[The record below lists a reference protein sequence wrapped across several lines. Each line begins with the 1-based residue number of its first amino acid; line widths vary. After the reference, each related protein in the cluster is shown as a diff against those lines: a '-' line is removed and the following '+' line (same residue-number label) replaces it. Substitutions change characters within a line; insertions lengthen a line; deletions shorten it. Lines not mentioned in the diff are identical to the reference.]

1 MANARHRA
9 NQVGARAQV
18 GNFTQVLDAM
28 AFSRHRIS
36 IRIFHPA
43 ADFNMAGLDFK
54 ALALSLRR
62 HDFAGYH
69 DRAAGSQAQDFLIVI
84 GKRITNNGL
93 YRIKAG
99 TVIDGEER
107 KASFRISAGT
117 HPSAHGDF
125 AVNGNAALEY
135 VGYRHN
141 AHNSLSC

>member
-1 MANARHRA
+1 MKNTLGYSAATLLVLFPLQGLTQDGAEASLKFSGGMAVAPDY
-9 NQVGARAQV
+9 QGAS
-18 GNFTQVLDAM
+18 DY
-28 AFSRHRIS
+28 
-36 IRIFHPA
+36 
-43 ADFNMAGLDFK
+43 
-54 ALALSLRR
+54 

-69 DRAAGSQAQDFLIVI
+69 DRTAGGQAQDFLIVI
-84 GKRITNNGL
+84 GKSITNNGL